1 MILEIVNR
9 KARHEYHMLQKYEA
23 GIVLGGTEVKSVRQG
38 KANLSDAWCVFE
50 NGELYI
56 KNLHIAEY
64 DHGGGFTQHV
74 AKATRKLLLHRAELK
89 KLERRATEK
98 GLTIIPYRIYFSD
111 RGHVKCEIWL
121 AQGKKAYDKRES
133 IKEKDLKRDMDRRL
147 K

>member
-1 MILEIVNR
+1 MEIINR

-38 KANLSDAWCVFE
+38 KVNMSDAWCVLE
-50 NGELYI
+50 HGELYI

-64 DHGGGFTQHV
+64 DHAGHEQHI
-74 AKATRKLLLHRAELK
+74 AKATRKLLLHKAELNK
-89 KLERRATEK
+89 IERRITEK
-98 GLTIIPYRIYFSD
+98 GLTVIPYRIYFSE

-121 AQGKKAYDKRES
+121 AQGKKAFDKRET
-133 IKEKDLKRDMDRRL
+133 IKEKDLKREMDRRL

>member
-1 MILEIVNR
+1 MEIINR

-23 GIVLGGTEVKSVRQG
+23 GLVLGGTEVKSIRQG
-38 KANLSDAWCVFE
+38 KANMSDAWCVFE

-64 DHGGGFTQHV
+64 DHAGYTQHV
-74 AKATRKLLLHRAELK
+74 AKATRKLLLHKSELK
-89 KLERRATEK
+89 KLEKRATEK
-98 GLTIIPYRIYFSD
+98 GLTIIPYRIYFSE

-121 AQGKKAYDKRES
+121 AQGKKAFDKRES
-133 IKEKDLKRDMDRRL
+133 IKEKDLKREMDRRL